1 MSNTSTRLSISIP
14 QETFAA
20 FLRATFP
27 DAVDVDAT
35 ITKASVSWDAG
46 KPISV
51 EIEQNFREVPVR
63 IASVPIAAIEAEVK

>member
-1 MSNTSTRLSISIP
+1 MSNTSTRLSLSIP

-27 DAVDVDAT
+27 DAVDVDAVT
-35 ITKASVSWDAG
+35 ISASVSWEKG

-63 IASVPIAAIEAEVK
+63 IASVPVAAVEAEVK